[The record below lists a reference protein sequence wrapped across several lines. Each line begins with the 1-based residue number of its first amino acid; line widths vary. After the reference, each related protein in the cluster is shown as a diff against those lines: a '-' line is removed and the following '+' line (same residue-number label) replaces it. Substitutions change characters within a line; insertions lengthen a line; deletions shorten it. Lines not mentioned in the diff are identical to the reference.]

1 MTKRTSEEE
10 RDLERDL
17 SENDETL
24 DDETFNDPGMDDLDD
39 GISGEDENITRILQ
53 DEDSKKRSKGLK
65 IAITALI
72 VVLLLILAGLGA
84 WWYAGSRHHLPQSAA
99 HYRSSLGDSG
109 SDSSASTTSS
119 GLNPAARSRYLK
131 SIGVPDY
138 YAMVKDRQSKKQ
150 AADAAAA
157 AVAGMPDNAQTAL
170 SSSASNPNLT
180 DDMSKAFNSDGSMN
194 PNYSFLTADNV
205 SAQVRDDME
214 FLANPIYGSWTDLQ
228 SPRAKEVKNPGMKFA
243 PMFSADKSAAVQ
255 SADLHTL
262 QSMVPVFAD
271 WNSDSYGGRYY
282 NRVYGPIVG
291 TVGPSSCEYHIS
303 GTMDDSITC
312 SAPIIYHIMMKQ
324 NEVKT
329 ENHTLTITYRPQYSG
344 KDKDV
349 SRRIMIDSIQQQ

>member
-1 MTKRTSEEE
+1 MTRKTSEEE
-10 RDLERDL
+10 HDLERDL
-17 SENDETL
+17 VEDDEML
-24 DDETFNDPGMDDLDD
+24 DDNGMNDIGDMDD
-39 GISGEDENITRILQ
+39 GTSSEDENATQVLQ
-53 DEDSKKRSKGLK
+53 DEDSKKQSKGMK
-65 IAITALI
+65 IAIAALV
-72 VVLLLILAGLGA
+72 VVLLLLVAGLGA
-84 WWYAGSRHHLPQSAA
+84 WWYVDSRHHMPQSSSR
-99 HYRSSLGDSG
+99 YRSSLGESG
-109 SDSSASTTSS
+109 SDDSTSLPSS
-119 GLNPAARSRYLK
+119 GLSPAARSRYLK

-138 YAMVKDRQSKKQ
+138 YAMVKGDQSKKQ
-150 AADAAAA
+150 AKEAAAA
-157 AVAGMPDNAQTAL
+157 AVAGMPDNTQTAL

-255 SADLHTL
+255 AADLHTL
-262 QSMVPVFAD
+262 QSLVPVFAD

-329 ENHTLTITYRPQYSG
+329 ENHTLTINYRPQYSG